1 VTAEALISIK
11 PRFAEAILSGSK
23 TVELR
28 RRIPSLSL
36 NTRLW
41 IYATRPVAAV
51 VGSAIVERIERGCPE
66 KMWAAYG
73 QRTHVSYEDYL
84 HYFGGS
90 AEAVCLF
97 LVNIE
102 RRAPVSIDQ
111 LKRIRKGF
119 HPPQV
124 MNKLSA
130 EEASSIATAS
140 KTTT

>member
-1 VTAEALISIK
+1 MTSEALISIK
-11 PRFAEAILSGSK
+11 PQFAEAILSGSK

-28 RRIPSLSL
+28 RRIPTLSL

-51 VGSAIVERIERGCPE
+51 VGSAIVDRIERGCPE
-66 KMWAAYG
+66 KMWASYG
-73 QRTHVSYEDYL
+73 QRTDVTYEDFQ

-90 AEAVCLF
+90 TEAVCLF

-102 RRAPVSIDQ
+102 RRAPVSIEE
-111 LKRIRKGF
+111 LKRIRTGF

-130 EEASSIATAS
+130 EEANSLAIASGATP
-140 KTTT
+140 